1 MVSVA
6 GGPVPDPLNYISND
20 ERELIERIV
29 YFQDKYELP
38 SEHDVKNVAVSTRC
52 CRNMTSRT
60 SP

>member
-1 MVSVA
+1 MSVA

-52 CRNMTSRT
+52 CQSLTS
-60 SP
+60 